1 MLIVIELHV
10 GWYAHCHGIDH
21 VSTHCEL
28 DTTAIIGEGRNKDVV
43 LFSWISGKIC
53 ERCSGRLLRR
63 AKLAYFS
70 EFEHSMG

>member
-28 DTTAIIGEGRNKDVV
+28 DTMAIIGEVRKKDVV
-43 LFSWISGKIC
+43 LFSWISGKI
-53 ERCSGRLLRR
+53 
-63 AKLAYFS
+63 Y
-70 EFEHSMG
+70 